1 MFCTNCGEA
10 MNKDQN
16 ICLNCGAEKDVKE
29 VSGVKEVSDG
39 KKALP
44 IILGIISYF
53 TYLFFGAFIS
63 IPFSTVAIVFA
74 IKALRKAETKIY
86 GMIGLPIAIG
96 TLLLS
101 IMAIV
106 FIILYILFVIIYIAL
121 IFIAS
126 IASKGMYY

>member
-10 MNKDQN
+10 MNKGQS
-16 ICLNCGAEKDVKE
+16 ICLNCGADNDVKE

-44 IILGIISYF
+44 IVLGIISYF

-63 IPFSTVAIVFA
+63 LPFSAVAIGFA
-74 IKALRKAETKIY
+74 IKALRKAETKVY

-101 IMAIV
+101 IIAIV
-106 FIILYILFVIIYIAL
+106 FIILYILFIIVYIAL
-121 IFIAS
+121 IFLVAMAS
-126 IASKGMYY
+126 TGMYY